1 MRTQR
6 VRRGILENFCEKD
19 GDKPYKD
26 LEARH
31 IRKRRDAL
39 THTPET
45 ANGMIKAL
53 RQVFTYAIANDLAT
67 RNPAKDVPY
76 LKSTGDGFHSWSIAE
91 VEQFE
96 NRHAVGTMA
105 RLALALLLYTGQ
117 RRSDVVLFGPGHV
130 HDGWLKF
137 TQVKNQLRKPISL
150 EIPIR
155 QELQRV
161 IDASPCGD
169 LTFLV
174 TEFKRPF
181 TSNGFGN
188 WFRKRCDEADLP
200 HCSAHGLRKAAASR
214 LAENGSGEN
223 EIMAITGHQTSKEVT
238 RYTKAARQRV
248 LAEKAFARSDAA
260 EQKPIIVPLS
270 DHSDESG
277 TKQGPNPLISL
288 RERKE
293 MVPRRGFEPRTRGF
307 SIRCSTN

>member
-1 MRTQR
+1 MRWLLQQYYTGAEFKELGMRTQR

-19 GDKPYKD
+19 GEKPYKE

-31 IRKRRDAL
+31 IRKRRDAR
-39 THTPET
+39 TDTPEA

-91 VEQFE
+91 VEKFE
-96 NRHAVGTMA
+96 ERHALGTMA

-117 RRSDVVLFGPGHV
+117 RRSDVVLFGSGHV

-150 EIPIR
+150 EIPVR
-155 QELQRV
+155 TELQRI
-161 IDASPCGD
+161 IDATATGSAAY
-169 LTFLV
+169 LM
-174 TEFKRPF
+174 TEFRKPF

-188 WFRKRCDEADLP
+188 WFRKRCDEAGLP

-238 RYTKAARQRV
+238 RYTKAARQRI

-260 EQKPIIVPLS
+260 EQIIVPLS
-270 DHSDESG
+270 EVSTKSG
-277 TKQGPNPLISL
+277 TKSDSNQLKT
-288 RERKE
+288 KE
-293 MVPRRGFEPRTRGF
+293 
-307 SIRCSTN
+307 NKK